1 MEEDEVGRAAGAA
14 GGGVRSGAPG
24 SIASHRERRQ
34 QALAPRNPD
43 VRGWFL
49 SFEGVEG
56 AGKSTQVARLAAAL
70 GRCGYDVVVSREPG
84 GTPLGAAIR
93 ELVLAGVHPAVPLAE
108 LFLMLADRAQ
118 HVAEV
123 IRPALA
129 AGRVVVA
136 DRYADAT
143 TAYQAGG
150 RGIDADLVERAIDAA
165 TGGLKPDMTILL
177 DLPVAEARARLRGRA
192 PDRLEAEAEVFH
204 ERVRAAYHAQHAR
217 EPERIKVIDARADA
231 DTVHKSILKQVLAA
245 LEANGVTCPNRPPA

>member
-1 MEEDEVGRAAGAA
+1 
-14 GGGVRSGAPG
+14 
-24 SIASHRERRQ
+24 
-34 QALAPRNPD
+34 

-56 AGKSTQVARLAAAL
+56 AGKSTQAARLRAAL
-70 GRCGYDVVVSREPG
+70 EARGYDVVVSREPG

-93 ELVLAGVHPAVPLAE
+93 ELVLSGAFQTVPLAE

-129 AGRVVVA
+129 AGRVVIA

-150 RGIDADLVERAIDAA
+150 RGLDPDLVARAIAAA
-165 TGGLKPDMTILL
+165 TAGLKPDLTLLL
-177 DLPVAEARARLRGRA
+177 DVPVGAARERFRGRA
-192 PDRLEAEAEVFH
+192 ADRLEAETLAFH
-204 ERVRAAYHAQHAR
+204 ERVRAAYRAAQEQ
-217 EPERIKVIDARADA
+217 EPGRIKIIDARADA
-231 DTVHKSILKQVLAA
+231 DTVHESVLVQVLSVI
-245 LEANGVTCPNRPPA
+245 EAPRVNGPSRPPAGA